1 MVEMELLT
9 NVTERERLMNEERL
23 EVLDRVKKII
33 TLGNSDLCT
42 VEQVANYYEVGIEA
56 IQSLVKRNLE
66 ELKNNGMKKYSKNE
80 ILRNVLSEQNVNQLR
95 TKAIVTLKNGEVVEI
110 NNTGLNLFSKKSILN
125 VGMLLEESNIAKEV
139 RTLLLDNHEQLK
151 EVHEKLKNG
160 EKIEIDKT
168 NPTYYIDKE
177 TELRLQID
185 ELDNEG
191 LKAIR
196 SGSINDYML
205 YNCKVNNIKNQI
217 EELLKEKAV
226 EEENK
231 RKKLVHTSKT
241 YTISELATE
250 LGFKSAMALN
260 KDLNNRKI
268 QYKVNGT
275 WKLYSKYDGLGYTE
289 TKQTELANGKII
301 FNTRWSGQ
309 GRDWLVNTIFKLNKD
324 DAK

>member
-23 EVLDRVKKII
+23 EVLDRVKEIV
-33 TLGNSDLCT
+33 TLGDSDLCT
-42 VEQVANYYEVGIEA
+42 VEQVANYYEVGKEA
-56 IQSLVKRNLE
+56 INSIVKRNRE
-66 ELKNNGMKKYSKNE
+66 ELKNNGYKNFKRDE
-80 ILRNVLSEQNVNQLR
+80 IQEKFESSDWTFKNMRGKTIIS
-95 TKAIVTLKNGEVVEI
+95 INGEELSVT
-110 NNTGLNLFSKKSILN
+110 NTGINLFNKRSMLN
-125 VGMLLEESNIAKEV
+125 IGMLLEESNIAREV

-151 EVHEKLKNG
+151 YVHDKLKNG

-168 NPTYYIDKE
+168 SPTYYIDKE

-260 KDLNNRKI
+260 KELNNRKI

-301 FNTRWSGQ
+301 FNTRWTGE